1 MRISIGTA
9 LGLAL
14 LVSACG
20 DSSSSQQNVTSI
32 SVRSAEQNALHKLS
46 PMNQKI
52 AMRRALYDS
61 GRTCQTV
68 TEAGYVQEYGNLSM
82 WTASCKSGKSYAIFV
97 GPDGSAQVR
106 DCREMQALKL
116 PACTIAKPTPKVAG

>member
-1 MRISIGTA
+1 MRAVKWT
-9 LGLAL
+9 GLAL
-14 LVSACG
+14 LLVTAACG
-20 DSSSSQQNVTSI
+20 ESEPSEPQRHI
-32 SVRSAEQNALHKLS
+32 SVRSAEQDALMKLS
-46 PMNQKI
+46 PINQKI

-82 WTASCKSGKSYAIFV
+82 WTASCSGGRSYAIFV

-106 DCREMQALKL
+106 DCREMEPLKL
-116 PACTIAKPTPKVAG
+116 PACKIKAPAKPAA

>member
-1 MRISIGTA
+1 MRLVIGTA
-9 LGLAL
+9 LGLAS

-20 DSSSSQQNVTSI
+20 DSGDSQQNVTSI
-32 SVRSAEQNALHKLS
+32 SVRSAEQNALRKLS

-52 AMRRALYDS
+52 ALRRALYDS

-68 TEAGYVQEYGNLSM
+68 TQAGYVQEYGNLSM
-82 WTASCKSGKSYAIFV
+82 WTASCKSGRSYAIFV

-106 DCREMQALKL
+106 DCKEMQALKL
-116 PACTIAKPTPKVAG
+116 PACTIARPKPAT

>member
-1 MRISIGTA
+1 MRLAIGTA
-9 LGLAL
+9 IGLAML
-14 LVSACG
+14 LSACG
-20 DSSSSQQNVTSI
+20 DSDNSQQNVKSI

-52 AMRRALYDS
+52 ALRRALYDS

-116 PACTIAKPTPKVAG
+116 PACTIAKPAKSGT

>member
-1 MRISIGTA
+1 MRIATCTA
-9 LGLAL
+9 LAVTM

-20 DSSSSQQNVTSI
+20 DSGDGQQKTRTI

-68 TEAGYVQEYGNLSM
+68 TEAGYVQEFGNLSM
-82 WTASCKSGKSYAIFV
+82 WTASCNSGRSYAIFV

-116 PACTIAKPTPKVAG
+116 PACTIAKPEKPAT

>member
-1 MRISIGTA
+1 MRLTTFIG
-9 LGLAL
+9 LCLAL
-14 LVSACG
+14 SVSACG
-20 DSSSSQQNVTSI
+20 DSGNNQQKNRTI
-32 SVRSAEQNALHKLS
+32 AVRSEQQNALHKLS

-52 AMRRALYDS
+52 AMRRALFDS

-68 TEAGYVQEYGNLSM
+68 TAAGYVQEYGNLSM
-82 WTASCKSGKSYAIFV
+82 WTASCNNDRSYAIFV

-116 PACTIAKPTPKVAG
+116 PACIIAKPAKNAG

>member
-82 WTASCKSGKSYAIFV
+82 WTASCNSGRSYAIFV

-106 DCREMQALKL
+106 NCQEMQRLKL
-116 PACTIAKPTPKVAG
+116 PACEIAKPAKPAG

>member
-1 MRISIGTA
+1 MRLAIGTA
-9 LGLAL
+9 LGLAM

-20 DSSSSQQNVTSI
+20 DSGDSQQNVTSI
-32 SVRSAEQNALHKLS
+32 SVRSAEQNALRKLS

-52 AMRRALYDS
+52 ALRRALYDS

-82 WTASCKSGKSYAIFV
+82 WTASCKSGRSYAIFV

-106 DCREMQALKL
+106 DCKEMQALKL
-116 PACTIAKPTPKVAG
+116 PACTIARPKPAN